1 MTVTALQIL
10 SIVLLFVGESLAI
23 YSEIAGANK
32 VESQNKI
39 TNETFWWFFI
49 LITIAGLPLIG
60 GYFLGIL
67 VFKNIWIVSV
77 VSIVSILI
85 MEPILAFLIFKQFP
99 THGALIGFI
108 FGSIGLAATLIIK

>member
-1 MTVTALQIL
+1 MAISMLQIL
-10 SIVLLFVGESLAI
+10 SIFLLFFGESLAI
-23 YSEIAGANK
+23 YSEIAGANR

-39 TNETFWWFFI
+39 SNETFWWFFI

-67 VFKNIWIVSV
+67 AFKNIWIVSV

-85 MEPILAFLIFKQFP
+85 MEPILAYLIFKQFP
-99 THGALIGFI
+99 TSGALIGFVL
-108 FGSIGLAATLIIK
+108 GSIGLVVTLVIK